1 MGFGTARISAGATRG
16 RTGSERSQHH
26 LQIGRQVS
34 RLESKMKHLKDW
46 LAIAFVLSAFATV
59 SAMDYDDQVR
69 LEKLNASEQVA
80 RIDFEAH

>member
-1 MGFGTARISAGATRG
+1 
-16 RTGSERSQHH
+16 
-26 LQIGRQVS
+26 
-34 RLESKMKHLKDW
+34 MKHLKDW

-80 RIDFEAH
+80 RLDFEAHP